1 MTTARALFQTRRET
15 GMEGG
20 EGARPAGRRGGSERR
35 EGMSMSRPA
44 IRPVILCGG
53 SGTRLWPSSRR
64 AYPKQFTPL
73 LGTRSLYQD
82 TLLRF
87 SGRGFG
93 APLVMTGDEFR
104 FMAAEQA
111 ASLGLADAQ
120 VVIEPV
126 ARDTAPA
133 ILTAALMLGED
144 PEAVMLVAPSDHVI
158 GDLGAFHDAIAR
170 GAAAARDGALVTF
183 GVAPDRPETGYGYL
197 ELARASEGGE
207 AVDLAS
213 FHEKPDRATAEAFLA
228 SGTHLWNA
236 GLFLFRARDAV
247 AAFERHA
254 PDLLEPC
261 RAAIAA
267 GRRDLGFLRLDP
279 EAYGRVR
286 AISFDYAVMEKAERV
301 RAVPLDGGWSDLGSW
316 DALWQAREPDADGLV
331 TDGAVTAIDCAD
343 SYLRSEEP
351 GMRLVGLGLRGVV
364 AVAMRDAVLVANK
377 DRAQDVKAVVSAL
390 REAGV
395 AQADEHP
402 RFHRPWGWYETLCL
416 GTRFQV
422 KRIMVRP
429 GGVLSLQSH
438 MHRSEHWV
446 VVEGTAEITL
456 GEEIRLLSENQGIY
470 IPLGSVHRMANRG
483 RLPMY
488 LIEVQT
494 GAYLGEDDIVR
505 YEDVYDRA

>member
-1 MTTARALFQTRRET
+1 MTTIQ
-15 GMEGG
+15 
-20 EGARPAGRRGGSERR
+20 
-35 EGMSMSRPA
+35 
-44 IRPVILCGG
+44 PVILCGG
-53 SGTRLWPSSRR
+53 SGTRLWPSSRQ

-73 LGTRSLYQD
+73 LGPRSLYQD
-82 TLLRF
+82 TLRRL
-87 SGRGFG
+87 SGEGFA
-93 APLVMTGDEFR
+93 APVVMTGEAFR

-111 ASLGLADAQ
+111 AALGLADAR
-120 VVIEPV
+120 VVVEPV

-133 ILTAALMLGED
+133 ILTAALMQMDAPDTIL
-144 PEAVMLVAPSDHVI
+144 LIAPSDHVI
-158 GDLGAFHDAIAR
+158 GDRPAFLAAVAR
-170 GAAAARDGALVTF
+170 GAEAAADGALVTF

-197 ELARASEGGE
+197 ELAEPSEGGA

-213 FHEKPDRATAEAFLA
+213 FHEKPDEATAGRFVA
-228 SGTHLWNA
+228 SGRHLWNA
-236 GLFLFRARDAV
+236 GLFMARARDLV
-247 AAFERHA
+247 AAFEAHA

-267 GRRDLGFLRLDP
+267 DRSDLGLLRLDA
-279 EAYGRVR
+279 EAYGRAR
-286 AISFDYAVMEKAERV
+286 AISFDYAVMEPAGREAGRV
-301 RAVPLDGGWSDLGSW
+301 RAVPLEGGWSDLGSW
-316 DALWQAREPDADGLV
+316 DAIWQARGPDADGV
-331 TDGAVTAIDCAD
+331 ATDGAVTAIDCRD

-351 GMRLVGLGLRGVV
+351 GVHLVGLGLEGVV
-364 AVAMRDAVLVANK
+364 AVAMRDAVLVAAK
-377 DRAQDVKAVVSAL
+377 DRAQDVKAVVASL
-390 REAGV
+390 RAAGV

-446 VVEGTAEITL
+446 VVEGTAEVTL
-456 GEEIRLLSENQGIY
+456 GQEVRLLSENQGIY
-470 IPLGSVHRMANRG
+470 VPLGAVHRMANRG

-494 GAYLGEDDIVR
+494 GSYLGEDDIVR
-505 YEDVYDRA
+505 YEDVYDRT